1 MQKASKQL
9 IALCLGAWGV
19 IYGQTESR
27 TSLIEAARTEKEANL
42 TPETE
47 PKLERKMVSIE
58 NSLPYRLI
66 TGESGG
72 LSVGFGNVMPGAGFA
87 AGPQY
92 TRTGLWKGRLN
103 FSVEA
108 RASINRSYVG
118 RTDISLS
125 NLFGDRVSLDF
136 SAAHRNIS
144 EMAYYGAGPDSRK
157 TGRSNYRLED
167 TNLELRPA
175 VRVYKGL
182 RSGLIGSY
190 LANNVGPGHSS
201 QYISSERQFG
211 TNDRTRH
218 RPADKFLARRGLRRI
233 RLARPGCLSNQGRQV
248 FGAVRPLPGQ
258 ESRRIQLPAAGSG
271 RRAVF
276 PPIQWDAGFLR
287 ARIILVNHSR

>member
-42 TPETE
+42 TPETA

-108 RASINRSYVG
+108 RASSNESYVG
-118 RTDISLS
+118 RTDISLT

-167 TNLELRPA
+167 TNVELRPA
-175 VRVYKGL
+175 FRVYKGL
-182 RSGLIGSY
+182 RSGLIDSY
-190 LANNVGPGHSS
+190 RQQRRPWTLVSIHF
-201 QYISSERQFG
+201 ERAAVRYEYRARIDRQ
-211 TNDRTRH
+211 TN
-218 RPADKFLARRGLRRI
+218 FWRG
-233 RLARPGCLSNQGRQV
+233 GGLSNTT
-248 FGAVRPLPGQ
+248 GATR
-258 ESRRIQLPAAGSG
+258 
-271 RRAVF
+271 
-276 PPIQWDAGFLR
+276 PPIQPRAASIRHSTSATWIRISAHTAFYGWIWTPRSISYSMGRGFLR
-287 ARIILVNHSR
+287 AWIVFVDHSR